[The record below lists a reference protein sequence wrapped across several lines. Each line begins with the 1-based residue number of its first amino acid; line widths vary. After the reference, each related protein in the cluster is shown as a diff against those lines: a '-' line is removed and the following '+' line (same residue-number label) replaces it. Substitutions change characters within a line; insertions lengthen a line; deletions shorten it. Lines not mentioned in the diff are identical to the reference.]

1 MRYKTEFTPIQATT
15 HSFVQQVLPGR
26 RVVLTGSVLGSRGTI
41 TYDFRPYGP
50 KTIVSAT
57 EVFAETD
64 SDYRNYVISS
74 TTERLL
80 RVLLRGLKDYI
91 EGIGHKA
98 HEARI

>member
-1 MRYKTEFTPIQATT
+1 MRYKSEFTPIQVTT

-26 RVVLTGSVLGSRGTI
+26 RVVMSGDLLGSRGTI
-41 TYDFRPYGP
+41 TYDVRPYGP

-57 EVFAETD
+57 EVFAETN

-80 RVLLRGLKDYI
+80 KVLLRGLKDYI

-98 HEARI
+98 RAAQI